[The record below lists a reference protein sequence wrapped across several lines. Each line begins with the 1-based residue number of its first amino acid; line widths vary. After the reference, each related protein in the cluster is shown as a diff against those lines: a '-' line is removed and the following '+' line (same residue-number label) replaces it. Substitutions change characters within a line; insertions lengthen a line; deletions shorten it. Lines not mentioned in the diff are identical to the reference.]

1 MGWLFAAVTTDFGF
15 GLLSGLAL
23 LGSGMLCAGI
33 GLWIGR
39 HWGKYN
45 AHDLEARHLAALVR
59 DLFRWTDGFA
69 SDLSEY
75 REEVDRLGARFR
87 AASQDSDNR
96 EAASVLPLLSQV
108 VAANENISSRM
119 AKAETALQQQAQE
132 IAGYMSEAR
141 TDALTGLPNRRA
153 FDDELGRRF
162 SEWRKSKRPL
172 SVIFVDIDH
181 FKKFNDQHGHLVGDA
196 VLAQVARTLREA
208 MHESDLVVRLGG
220 EEFAAILP
228 NCQAVDAGRA
238 AERAR
243 KAIELAPFYYEK
255 KRLRV
260 TVSCGAAQ
268 ATDHEVVSSLV
279 KRADEAMYASKDAG
293 RNRTHLHN
301 GQTCVCIAPTTGRTN
316 SHVPTPAT
324 QPSKLTNNPEFRR
337 VCQNLRQKLKEISDC
352 ELKEHAECRLRIAE

>member
-15 GLLSGLAL
+15 GLLFGSAL
-23 LGSGMLCAGI
+23 LGAGMLCAGI
-33 GLWIGR
+33 GLWVGR
-39 HWGKYN
+39 HLAKHN
-45 AHDLEARHLAALVR
+45 ARDLEARHLAALVR

-75 REEVDRLGARFR
+75 REEVDRIGARFE
-87 AASQDSDNR
+87 AASQDGDNH
-96 EAASVLPLLSQV
+96 EAVSVFPLLSQV
-108 VAANENISSRM
+108 VAANENISCRM
-119 AKAETALQQQAQE
+119 AKAEAALQKQAQE

-153 FDDELGRRF
+153 FDDELARRF

-172 SVIFVDIDH
+172 SVVLVDIDH
-181 FKKFNDQHGHLVGDA
+181 FKKFNDQHGHLTGDA
-196 VLAQVARTLREA
+196 VLAQVAGTLREA

-228 NCQAVDAGRA
+228 NCGALDAAQA

-243 KAIELAPFYYEK
+243 KAIEHAPLYYEK
-255 KRLRV
+255 KRLCV

-268 ATDHEVVSSLV
+268 AVNNEVVSSLI
-279 KRADEAMYASKDAG
+279 KRADEAMYASKNAG

-301 GQTCVCIAPTTGRTN
+301 GQACLCITQGTAQSNRQVQKPAPQT
-316 SHVPTPAT
+316 V
-324 QPSKLTNNPEFRR
+324 KLTDNPEFRQ
-337 VCQNLRQKLKEISDC
+337 VCQNLRQKLKEIADSEEIAD
-352 ELKEHAECRLRIAE
+352 CRLRIAE